1 MVWDLRA
8 AQQAL
13 SEKYGIPT
21 FDVKGYLSTVPQT
34 RPASGINVNQGIY
47 GKLTG
52 STVEQFQAFVKTL
65 SPQTAL
71 VPTSPVVLG
80 GGTVIDIPLTSKLVE
95 GETPLTSREIPPSF
109 SSSIQKYI
117 PYIVLAGVGIAALTV
132 IKK

>member
-1 MVWDLRA
+1 MAWDLRA

-21 FDVKGYLSTVPQT
+21 FDVKGFLSTVPQT

-52 STVEQFQAFVKTL
+52 STVEQFQEFIKTL
-65 SPQTAL
+65 SPQKAL
-71 VPTSPVVLG
+71 IPTSPVVLRG
-80 GGTVIDIPLTSKLVE
+80 GAIIDIPNTSKLVE

-109 SSSIQKYI
+109 STSIQKYV
-117 PYIVLAGVGIAALTV
+117 PYIILAVAGIGVLTV
-132 IKK
+132 LKK

>member
-1 MVWDLRA
+1 MAWDLRA

-52 STVEQFQAFVKTL
+52 STVEQFQAFVKSL
-65 SPQTAL
+65 SPQKAL
-71 VPTSPVVLG
+71 VPTSPVVLNNG
-80 GGTVIDIPLTSKLVE
+80 AVIDIPNNSKLVQ
-95 GETPLTSREIPPSF
+95 GETPLTSREIIPSL

-117 PYIVLAGVGIAALTV
+117 PYIILAAVGIGALTV
-132 IKK
+132 LKR

>member
-1 MVWDLRA
+1 MAWDLRA

-21 FDVKGYLSTVPQT
+21 FDVKGFLSTVPQT

-52 STVEQFQAFVKTL
+52 STVEQFQEFVKTL
-65 SPQTAL
+65 SPQKAT
-71 VPTSPVVLG
+71 VPTSPVVLRG
-80 GGTVIDIPLTSKLVE
+80 GAIIDVPLTSKLVE

-109 SSSIQKYI
+109 STSIQKYV
-117 PYIVLAGVGIAALTV
+117 PYIILAVAGIGVLTV
-132 IKK
+132 LKK